1 MQMDQHIFPN
11 PARDEIN
18 IQLNHERGEVASIY
32 ISNIFGN
39 TISYFPKRAGER
51 YASVLTRMNL
61 NNKIIRLSAK
71 IKLKDYVSN
80 FLSNNC

>member
-1 MQMDQHIFPN
+1 
-11 PARDEIN
+11 
-18 IQLNHERGEVASIY
+18 
-32 ISNIFGN
+32 
-39 TISYFPKRAGER
+39 
-51 YASVLTRMNL
+51 L

>member
-1 MQMDQHIFPN
+1 LPV
-11 PARDEIN
+11 R
-18 IQLNHERGEVASIY
+18 
-32 ISNIFGN
+32 
-39 TISYFPKRAGER
+39 KGER
-51 YASVLTRMNL
+51 FASALAKMNL